1 MISNDGDRGFL
12 SRWSQRKTLARQGV
26 APPTEP
32 AAATGVSTA
41 APAATTATVV
51 SPAAVQ
57 PPAPPVQSVSP
68 AATPPR
74 DEWPPPPTLA
84 DVATLTRE
92 SDYSRFVAPEVD
104 GEVKNA
110 ALKKLFGDPRFNVM
124 DGLDVYIDDYSK
136 PDPLPASMLRQM
148 AQAAFLGLIDP
159 EPPKA
164 RPAANSAAG
173 DPAADPPTAQ
183 EPKSAQV
190 DSSSES
196 CVATP
201 EPDENADLRLQSHD
215 AAGCG
220 GAENGAAADGP
231 SQL

>member
-1 MISNDGDRGFL
+1 
-12 SRWSQRKTLARQGV
+12 
-26 APPTEP
+26 
-32 AAATGVSTA
+32 
-41 APAATTATVV
+41 
-51 SPAAVQ
+51 
-57 PPAPPVQSVSP
+57 VSP

-74 DEWPPPPTLA
+74 DERPSPPTLA

-104 GEVKNA
+104 GAVKNA

-164 RPAANSAAG
+164 STAETIAAG
-173 DPAADPPTAQ
+173 EPAADPTTAQ

>member
-1 MISNDGDRGFL
+1 M
-12 SRWSQRKTLARQGV
+12 
-26 APPTEP
+26 
-32 AAATGVSTA
+32 
-41 APAATTATVV
+41 
-51 SPAAVQ
+51 
-57 PPAPPVQSVSP
+57 
-68 AATPPR
+68 
-74 DEWPPPPTLA
+74 
-84 DVATLTRE
+84 
-92 SDYSRFVAPEVD
+92 
-104 GEVKNA
+104 KNA

-136 PDPLPASMLRQM
+136 PDPLPASMVRQM
-148 AQAAFLGLIDP
+148 AQAAFLGLVDP

-164 RPAANSAAG
+164 RAAETTAAG
-173 DPAADPPTAQ
+173 EPAADPATAQ